1 MASGVGWFRKSLSF
15 IFKLDAKV
23 VVGENRLAFLVLWL
37 MIVFDDS
44 SIIQIAGRFFIELLL
59 VLLKTVIL
67 R

>member
-1 MASGVGWFRKSLSF
+1 MSF

-23 VVGENRLAFLVLWL
+23 VVGENRLAFLVNWL
-37 MIVFDDS
+37 MIVFGVS
-44 SIIQIAGRFFIELLL
+44 SIIQITGRFIIELLL